1 MAKTKKPITVLDAT
15 VNATRRMAKDKGVDI
30 NFYDNEWAKY
40 FAPFVRRVY
49 GKKNLNDEECMALLN
64 DDFIRNVQ
72 GGLLKNFSKD
82 RNLSH
87 AYLIYKNAVASVE
100 TALAKEY
107 GELMYYDLEISK
119 NPEARETFKKFEEW
133 QDKKDKEFEQLAEVS
148 DAVYSIQHSKNPMK
162 ELSQNGLVITPLI
175 GAGIAAGVSLAGCIS
190 SDQVYRKINRKKH
203 PTLKLAS
210 DIGTWISLGA
220 LVFSPIITYIA
231 LDYIKEADQKAMD
244 SELEKLADHYGF
256 NSGTDL
262 VNYINQAT
270 YQYMTPEEAQAMHT
284 YLIDMT
290 REGTATQYGFENL
303 ADALAAIESAKA
315 EKTIYRDDALNDLS
329 IERQHAFQ
337 DLAHENALIDYDDLI
352 KYLNNHK
359 ILEGEYID
367 MSYGGAGWS
376 VFNYDTPVARAIAAK
391 VDYID
396 KYYTD
401 KTTEINSQIWPQTV
415 EVITDENLK
424 NLARELNANEVAIN
438 ATYENLIID
447 DANVFY
453 SPNTTIQAM
462 GNDVLDVVNKYGK
475 DEITTEA
482 PKKQFVIGSKAKEI
496 EVDTPEMD
504 TPDLPNEMADAL
516 GDAAQAIEIDPLD
529 IASGVGVGAGISV
542 AAKNS
547 KLIKDMIKIRKIK
560 KMQAQNNEVA
570 TQMQQDLERKR

>member
-1 MAKTKKPITVLDAT
+1 MAKNKRPISVLDAT
-15 VNATRRMAKDKGVDI
+15 VNATKRMAKDKGVDI

-107 GELMYYDLEISK
+107 GELLYYDLEISK

-162 ELSQNGLVITPLI
+162 ELSQNGFVLTPLI
-175 GAGIAAGVSLAGCIS
+175 GAGITAASLASLISSFIVFCMTDEDKHPALTDVSALGTIVSLVALPVS
-190 SDQVYRKINRKKH
+190 SILFLYIWSEENDYQV
-203 PTLKLAS
+203 
-210 DIGTWISLGA
+210 
-220 LVFSPIITYIA
+220 
-231 LDYIKEADQKAMD
+231 AMD
-244 SELEKLADHYGF
+244 SELGKLANHYGF
-256 NSGTDL
+256 NNGTDL

-303 ADALAAIESAKA
+303 ADALAAIESAKT
-315 EKTIYRDDALNDLS
+315 EKVVYRDDALNDLS
-329 IERQHAFQ
+329 IERQNAFQ

-359 ILEGEYID
+359 ILEGETVDIER
-367 MSYGGAGWS
+367 GGAGWS

-401 KTTEINSQIWPQTV
+401 KTTEINSQTWPQTV

-424 NLARELNANEVAIN
+424 NLASELNANEVAIN
-438 ATYENLIID
+438 ATYEDLIID

-482 PKKQFVIGSKAKEI
+482 PKNQIVIGSKAKEI
-496 EVDTPEMD
+496 EVDTLD
-504 TPDLPNEMADAL
+504 VNTPDLPNEMANAL

-529 IASGVGVGAGISV
+529 LASGVGVGAGISV

-547 KLIKDMIKIRKIK
+547 KLIKDMIKMRKIK

>member
-15 VNATRRMAKDKGVDI
+15 VNATKRMAKDKGVDI

-72 GGLLKNFSKD
+72 GGLLKNFSKE

-87 AYLIYKNAVASVE
+87 AYMIYKNAVASVE

-107 GELMYYDLEISK
+107 GELIYYDLEISK

-162 ELSQNGLVITPLI
+162 ELSQNGFVITPLI
-175 GAGIAAGVSLAGCIS
+175 GAGAAGISLASLIS
-190 SDQVYRKINRKKH
+190 SFIVFGITDENKH
-203 PTLKLAS
+203 PALADVS
-210 DIGTWISLGA
+210 ALGVLVSIVA
-220 LVFSPIITYIA
+220 LPVSSFLFLYIWSREN
-231 LDYIKEADQKAMD
+231 DYQVAMD
-244 SELEKLADHYGF
+244 SELRKLADHYGF

-303 ADALAAIESAKA
+303 ADALAAIESAKT
-315 EKTIYRDDALNDLS
+315 EKVVYRDEALNDLS

-359 ILEGEYID
+359 ILEGETVD
-367 MSYGGAGWS
+367 MELGGAGWS

-401 KTTEINSQIWPQTV
+401 KTTEINSQTWPQTV

-424 NLARELNANEVAIN
+424 NLASELNANEVAIN
-438 ATYENLIID
+438 ATYEDLITD

-453 SPNTTIQAM
+453 SPNTTVQAM

-496 EVDTPEMD
+496 EVDTPEID

-542 AAKNS
+542 ATKNS
-547 KLIKDMIKIRKIK
+547 KLIKDMIKMRKIK
-560 KMQAQNNEVA
+560 KIQAQNNEVA
-570 TQMQQDLERKR
+570 AQMQQDLERKR